1 MPHVKPPRKAET
13 APLTA
18 REAAFVRE
26 YLADPIGRNGTQA
39 AIRAGYAEGSA
50 KVAASRLLT
59 RGNVRAAIERGLA
72 KVAEVAEE
80 KHAITLERVVEEMAK
95 IAFANQLDYVKIS
108 PDGEPYID
116 LSAMTREQAA
126 AISETYVEDVVEGR
140 GDKART
146 IRKVRVKF
154 HDKKGALEALGRHF
168 GGFRSN
174 VNLDVQKDSALAAL
188 MSTIT
193 RSALSVRPSTPEEP
207 A

>member
-1 MPHVKPPRKAET
+1 MSPVEKPRKDEK

-26 YLADPIGRNGTQA
+26 YLSDPINRNGTQA

-59 RGNVRAAIERGLA
+59 RDNVRAAIERGLT
-72 KVAEVAEE
+72 KVAQVAAE
-80 KHAITLERVVEEMAK
+80 KHAVTIERVVEEMAK
-95 IAFANQLDYVKIS
+95 IAFANQLDYVRIS

-116 LSAMTREQAA
+116 LSEMTREQAA

-140 GDKART
+140 GENKRT

-174 VNLDVQKDSALAAL
+174 VDLGVQKGNPLAEL
-188 MSTIT
+188 METIT